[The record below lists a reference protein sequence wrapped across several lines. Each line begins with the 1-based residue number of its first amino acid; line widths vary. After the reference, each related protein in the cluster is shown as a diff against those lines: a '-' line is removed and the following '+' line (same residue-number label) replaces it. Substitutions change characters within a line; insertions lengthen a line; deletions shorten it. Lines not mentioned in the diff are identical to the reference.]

1 MKAIRTHARGGPEQ
15 LTYEDAPKP
24 VPRGAD
30 ALVRVKASA
39 VTPTELGW
47 STTYTTANAVDR
59 LPSIPGH
66 EFSGIVEA
74 LGPEAKG
81 VAIGEAVYALT
92 DFWRDGSDA
101 EYIVA
106 AADALAPKPETLDFV
121 QAAAG
126 PLSGLTAWQALF
138 DHGQLKP
145 GQRVL
150 IHGAAGGVGT
160 FAVQFARWCGA
171 SVIGTASASNAPYLR
186 SLGADM
192 TIDYTTEQ
200 FEDAVRDID
209 VVLDTIGGQ
218 TLERSWSV
226 VKRGGIVV
234 TIVGEISQPQADAAG
249 ARGVSF
255 IVKPDRKALI
265 TIRQLI
271 DERRVRP
278 VVTSVYPLS
287 QARQAFERG
296 ADGHTRGKA
305 VLMVDDAALQAS
317 RPSPATGAGGVG

>member
-1 MKAIRTHARGGPEQ
+1 MKAVRIHARGGPEQ
-15 LTYEDAPKP
+15 LTYEEAPKP
-24 VPRGAD
+24 VPNGAD

-47 STTYTTANAVDR
+47 STTYTTADASNR

-74 LGPEAKG
+74 AGPDAEG
-81 VAIGEAVYALT
+81 VAIGDAVYALT
-92 DFWRDGSDA
+92 DFWRNGSDA

-106 AADALAPKPETLDFV
+106 AASDLAPKPETLDFV
-121 QAAAG
+121 EAAAV
-126 PLSGLTAWQALF
+126 PLSGLTAWQGLF
-138 DHGQLKP
+138 DHGMLGR

-171 SVIGTASASNAPYLR
+171 FVIGTASAANDEYLR
-186 SLGADM
+186 GLGTDE
-192 TIDYTTEQ
+192 TIDYRTQ
-200 FEDAVRDID
+200 RFEDAVRDID
-209 VVLDTIGGQ
+209 VVLDTIGGE
-218 TLERSWSV
+218 TLERSWAV
-226 VKRGGIVV
+226 VKRGGVVV
-234 TIVGEISQPQADAAG
+234 TIVGDISRTRADEAG

-265 TIRQLI
+265 RIRQLI
-271 DERRVRP
+271 DGRHVRP
-278 VVTSVYPLS
+278 VVTAVYPLA

-305 VLMVDDAALQAS
+305 VLTVEDHGAHSAA
-317 RPSPATGAGGVG
+317 

>member
-1 MKAIRTHARGGPEQ
+1 
-15 LTYEDAPKP
+15 
-24 VPRGAD
+24 
-30 ALVRVKASA
+30 VKASA

-47 STTYTTANAVDR
+47 STTYTTADAVDR
-59 LPSIPGH
+59 LPAIPGH

-81 VAIGEAVYALT
+81 VAAGEPVYALT

-121 QAAAG
+121 QAAAV

-160 FAVQFARWCGA
+160 FAVQFAHWRGA
-171 SVIGTASASNAPYLR
+171 FVIGTASASNAPYLR
-186 SLGADM
+186 SLGADAA
-192 TIDYTTEQ
+192 IDYATTR

-209 VVLDTIGGQ
+209 VVLDTVGGA
-218 TLERSWSV
+218 TLERTWSV

-234 TIVGEISQPQADAAG
+234 TIVGEISQPHADAAG
-249 ARGVSF
+249 AHGVSF

-271 DERRVRP
+271 DERHVRP